1 MLVLEQLTDRATGG
15 IVAAPEMDETFTESG
30 GYGFVWPRDLAYVV
44 LGLLAGGCGDAAT
57 AALRWLAR
65 SQAPEGLWL
74 HRYWTTGEP
83 APSWGLHQVDETGV
97 ALVAAEAAFWELADE
112 ELDRELWPVVRRAA
126 DLLVSFLDPATGLPR
141 ASTDLWEQHDGQYAY
156 SSASVVGGL
165 RAAALAAARHDP
177 PLARGYE
184 VTASRVADAID
195 ACLWDP
201 ALGRYRRGVSVARP
215 DRDGEPPGSAFE
227 RPLPYPNRRVQS
239 VDAVDARLD
248 SSLLGLVWPFA
259 PLGLGSE
266 RVRATVDAVE
276 TGLAAPGG
284 GLLRHAGDIYAGGHE
299 WPLVGLWLG
308 LARRALGDEEAHA
321 RMLAHV
327 VARRTPLDLLAE
339 QVLPD
344 GRPAWVV
351 PLGWSHAMLLAASR
365 PELRLVR
372 RLREREGAGDGRGG

>member
-1 MLVLEQLTDRATGG
+1 M
-15 IVAAPEMDETFTESG
+15 
-30 GYGFVWPRDLAYVV
+30 
-44 LGLLAGGCGDAAT
+44 
-57 AALRWLAR
+57 
-65 SQAPEGLWL
+65 
-74 HRYWTTGEP
+74 
-83 APSWGLHQVDETGV
+83 
-97 ALVAAEAAFWELADE
+97 
-112 ELDRELWPVVRRAA
+112 
-126 DLLVSFLDPATGLPR
+126 
-141 ASTDLWEQHDGQYAY
+141 
-156 SSASVVGGL
+156 
-165 RAAALAAARHDP
+165 
-177 PLARGYE
+177 
-184 VTASRVADAID
+184 
-195 ACLWDP
+195 
-201 ALGRYRRGVSVARP
+201 
-215 DRDGEPPGSAFE
+215 
-227 RPLPYPNRRVQS
+227 PLPYPNRRVQS

-284 GLLRHAGDIYAGGHE
+284 GLLRHEGDIYAGGHE

-344 GRPAWVV
+344 GQPAWVV